1 MKAART
7 IRQHKE
13 RILEYIPVRLTNGLP
28 EGLNHKIM
36 PGDYGKTMHLL
47 HFGERVCGYT
57 G

>member
-28 EGLNHKIM
+28 EGLNHKIRVITRRA
-36 PGDYGKTMHLL
+36 YGFHS
-47 HFGERVCGYT
+47 RRR
-57 G
+57 